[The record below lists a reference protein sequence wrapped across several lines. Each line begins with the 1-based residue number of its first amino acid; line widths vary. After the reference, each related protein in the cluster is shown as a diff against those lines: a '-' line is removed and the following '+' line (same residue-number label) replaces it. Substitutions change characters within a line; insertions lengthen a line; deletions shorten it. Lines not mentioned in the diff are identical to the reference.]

1 MGLLNDE
8 LFHTDRSLS
17 ASPQKKL
24 PFAVRAY
31 RHQQISGTL
40 LAMKKRVVLA
50 GRVGKFDLMLLRRDF
65 IKTGALAVG
74 GVLVSAQTAKA
85 QEGGGFTLP
94 DLAYPLDAL
103 EPHIDA
109 TTMGIHHGKHHLAYI
124 TNLNTAVASSADLK
138 GKTIEALLGDLH
150 AIKDAKLMATV
161 RNNGGGH
168 WNHAFFWESLASA
181 AKSGKP
187 SDDLSAAINSVF
199 GSVEKM
205 KEAFTAA
212 AMTRFGSGWAWLIE
226 KDGKLAITSTPNQDA
241 PMMKGV
247 VPDAETGKPLLGVDV
262 WEHAYYLKYQNK
274 RADYLAAFWNVVDWS
289 AVSKRLG

>member
-1 MGLLNDE
+1 
-8 LFHTDRSLS
+8 
-17 ASPQKKL
+17 
-24 PFAVRAY
+24 
-31 RHQQISGTL
+31 
-40 LAMKKRVVLA
+40 MKKRVAKAVE
-50 GRVGKFDLMLLRRDF
+50 VGELSCMLLRRDF
-65 IKTGALAVG
+65 MKAGALAAG
-74 GVLVSAQTAKA
+74 GVFVSAQTAGA
-85 QEGGGFTLP
+85 QEAAGFKLP
-94 DLAYPLDAL
+94 ELAYPLDGL

-124 TNLNTAVASSADLK
+124 TNLNTAVSSSADLK
-138 GKTIEALLGDLH
+138 GKSIEALLGDLN

-168 WNHAFFWESLASA
+168 WNHTFFWESLAPA

-187 SDDLSAAINSVF
+187 SDDLTAAINAAF

-205 KEAFTAA
+205 KEAFAAA

-241 PMMKGV
+241 PVMKGV
-247 VPDAETGKPLLGVDV
+247 VPDAEIGKPLLGVDV

>member
-1 MGLLNDE
+1 VKGIALE
-8 LFHTDRSLS
+8 EW
-17 ASPQKKL
+17 
-24 PFAVRAY
+24 
-31 RHQQISGTL
+31 
-40 LAMKKRVVLA
+40 
-50 GRVGKFDLMLLRRDF
+50 VGKIADMLARRDF
-65 IKTGALAVG
+65 MKAGVLAAG
-74 GVLVSAQTAKA
+74 GVLVSAQVAKA
-85 QEGGGFTLP
+85 QAAGGFTLP

-124 TNLNTAVASSADLK
+124 TNLNTAVSSSADLK
-138 GKTIEALLGDLH
+138 GKSIEALLGDLN

-168 WNHAFFWESLASA
+168 WNHSFFWESLTPA

-187 SDDLSAAINSVF
+187 SDDLSAAINAAF

-212 AMTRFGSGWAWLIE
+212 AMTRFGSGWAWLIA
-226 KDGKLAITSTPNQDA
+226 KDGKLAITSTPNQDS

-247 VPDAETGKPLLGVDV
+247 VPETEIGKPLLGLDV

-274 RADYLAAFWNVVDWS
+274 RADYVTAFWNVIDWS

>member
-1 MGLLNDE
+1 
-8 LFHTDRSLS
+8 
-17 ASPQKKL
+17 
-24 PFAVRAY
+24 
-31 RHQQISGTL
+31 
-40 LAMKKRVVLA
+40 MKKRVAKA
-50 GRVGKFDLMLLRRDF
+50 GEVGELRRMLLRRDF
-65 IKTGALAVG
+65 MKAGALAAG
-74 GVLVSAQTAKA
+74 GVFVSAQTAGA
-85 QEGGGFTLP
+85 QEAAGFKLP
-94 DLAYPLDAL
+94 ELAYPLDGL

-109 TTMGIHHGKHHLAYI
+109 TTMGIHHGKHHAAYI
-124 TNLNTAVASSADLK
+124 ANLNAAVASSADLK
-138 GKTIEALLGDLH
+138 GKSIEALLGDLN

-168 WNHAFFWESLASA
+168 WNHSFFWESLTPA

-187 SDDLSAAINSVF
+187 ADDLAAAINAAF

-205 KEAFTAA
+205 KEAFAAA

-241 PMMKGV
+241 PVMNGV
-247 VPDAETGKPLLGVDV
+247 VPDAEIGKPLLGVDV

-274 RADYLAAFWNVVDWS
+274 RVDYLAAFWNVVDWS

>member
-1 MGLLNDE
+1 MKDTRWSNGFL
-8 LFHTDRSLS
+8 RV
-17 ASPQKKL
+17 AKAKKL
-24 PFAVRAY
+24 GKVR
-31 RHQQISGTL
+31 SM
-40 LAMKKRVVLA
+40 LA
-50 GRVGKFDLMLLRRDF
+50 RRDF
-65 IKTGALAVG
+65 MKAGVLATG

-85 QEGGGFTLP
+85 EEAGFTLP
-94 DLAYPLDAL
+94 ELAYPLDAL

-109 TTMGIHHGKHHLAYI
+109 QTMGIHHGKHHLAYI
-124 TNLNTAVASSADLK
+124 TNLNTAVSSSADLK
-138 GKTIEALLGDLH
+138 GKSIEALLGDLN

-168 WNHAFFWESLASA
+168 WNHTFFWESLAPA

-187 SDDLSAAINSVF
+187 SDDLTAAINSAF
-199 GSVEKM
+199 GSIEKM
-205 KEAFTAA
+205 KEAFAAA
-212 AMTRFGSGWAWLIE
+212 AMSRFGSGWAWLIE

-247 VPDAETGKPLLGVDV
+247 VPDAEIGKPLLGVDV

-274 RADYLAAFWNVVDWS
+274 RADYVTAFWNVVDWS